1 LINQI
6 NRKLGH
12 FGGALDPHACFLLH
26 RGMKTL
32 AVRVRH
38 QNETALKLARFLAA
52 HPSVEAV
59 NYPGLESHPN
69 HRRARK
75 LLDGFGGMLSFEL
88 EGGVDVAESF
98 ISRLALPVSAPSLGG
113 VESLI
118 TRPAATSHSGMTLEE
133 RRVAGIADRLI
144 RFSVGL
150 EAPDD
155 LIDDFRRAFGRD

>member
-1 LINQI
+1 
-6 NRKLGH
+6 
-12 FGGALDPHACFLLH
+12 
-26 RGMKTL
+26 
-32 AVRVRH
+32 
-38 QNETALKLARFLAA
+38 
-52 HPSVEAV
+52 VEAV
-59 NYPGLESHPN
+59 NYPGLEGHPN
-69 HRRARK
+69 HLRARK

-150 EAPDD
+150 EAPED
-155 LIDDFRRAFGRD
+155 LINDFRQALSPD